1 MPKRVQPE
9 ECAAALAA
17 GDPPRSEDY
26 PDDDDAWHD
35 AQNDWFER
43 WQPGNVLPP
52 PGDKKR
58 RTAWKDLTKK
68 HARHVEAAEA
78 LPAATDPAAEEPCAA
93 AAAEAAP
100 AAARAAPAAAPATT
114 NINSREALRDAHRQC
129 LERGVEYS
137 ISDTLEELHKKLAD
151 APGVPAPAPFQ
162 PARADSLKAPAPA
175 PAIRPA
181 PPEPMAYTIVCHCC
195 GQSHGIADSTAGKR
209 CWLCTQWVCSACDDM
224 PEIDRARGPSCGWH
238 PNPVR
243 PGSWTVRAC
252 SACRASG
259 TAQTM
264 PTGVV
269 RHRREADSFV
279 QSDNAVFKRLKSA
292 CGFDWP
298 PPPCSLYRFDV
309 AEHGVFRVCVE
320 HNTELPPPSPPRL
333 SCTGATD
340 DDTADAC

>member
-1 MPKRVQPE
+1 
-9 ECAAALAA
+9 
-17 GDPPRSEDY
+17 
-26 PDDDDAWHD
+26 
-35 AQNDWFER
+35 
-43 WQPGNVLPP
+43 
-52 PGDKKR
+52 
-58 RTAWKDLTKK
+58 
-68 HARHVEAAEA
+68 
-78 LPAATDPAAEEPCAA
+78 
-93 AAAEAAP
+93 
-100 AAARAAPAAAPATT
+100 
-114 NINSREALRDAHRQC
+114 
-129 LERGVEYS
+129 
-137 ISDTLEELHKKLAD
+137 
-151 APGVPAPAPFQ
+151 
-162 PARADSLKAPAPA
+162 
-175 PAIRPA
+175 
-181 PPEPMAYTIVCHCC
+181 MAYTIVCHCC

-309 AEHGVFRVCVE
+309 VSSVCVWSIIQSSRLRRRPGS
-320 HNTELPPPSPPRL
+320 HARVPQTMTPPMLAEYMYWSHVPLWSV
-333 SCTGATD
+333 
-340 DDTADAC
+340 